1 MWPAVSHSMAAPF
14 REPQQGCCR
23 WASPQV
29 LQAMTNC
36 LQLLQGLFAVIVG
49 CSCCVISV
57 CQQLLQ
63 KTPSFYWVGVSGAQ
77 PSRGTPCLS
86 SSDALYSTRNGKS
99 NIPSQLMGPC
109 GQVMEMCA
117 WDVFP
122 RRSVRSR
129 GSALGLEQ
137 SWSNGASPAECP
149 SPPLQG

>member
-1 MWPAVSHSMAAPF
+1 MASSVPLHGCSF
-14 REPQQGCCR
+14 QGTT
-23 WASPQV
+23 AG
-29 LQAMTNC
+29 
-36 LQLLQGLFAVIVG
+36 LLQVGFTPGAAGHDELLAVIVG

-63 KTPSFYWVGVSGAQ
+63 KMPSFYWVGVSGAQ

-129 GSALGLEQ
+129 GSALGLEL
-137 SWSNGASPAECP
+137 SWSNGASPAECS